1 MRFHPLAAPHIPATT
16 LAAVAAFSTLAAP
29 DVAVRMGTFPE
40 NETPAFTRGA
50 VVEVVVS
57 NASGRA
63 ISSEVALRVTRWDG
77 EVSVGM
83 RPSGRVSTMMTR
95 LKAASPED
103 ADVQPAFWSPGEVR
117 SFSLPTTDLASD
129 GYVLTV
135 EADGKPL
142 SEPRTFGLF
151 ASYEPRGLFGI
162 GNGMVCEY
170 WPGHV
175 LCGATNAVE
184 ARDLQPVAIG
194 KADAFEAA
202 IVGAPQN
209 VHCGVDYPSPSKE
222 PDVNTPDGRHLHF
235 FTPAGREELMLR
247 ARVFGE
253 RAARNPQW
261 ATAKLMNEQF
271 YLNRGDFCPDKWAD
285 ADFRAWL
292 QERYGGALARLNA
305 AWGTTLASW
314 DEAAQPVSAA
324 GGAGQIEKTGGEA
337 IDWMAAMGKFTD
349 ESKAAIRRNPAQSLD
364 WFRWRAWSVNRVY
377 ADYVAEAKRAAP
389 GANVLYGNNYPWPN
403 YFAHIIWPQ
412 WRSQDVVMLDLQ
424 YVCGFEKT
432 LGNNEEMIDIL
443 EAAESIGKRFG
454 KSIWGREVYYQ
465 PRYPGEVA
473 ALQNWAMVA
482 HGMDVAL
489 VFAWKPYADWGREI
503 FRAGTNSWEKPESPP
518 MWFMIDTDGTR
529 LPGYHAAKRSAVE
542 IAALHGRIDM
552 RKLRRIPGETALY
565 WSTETSA
572 YIMYQTFDR
581 PYASPL
587 AQARPDITAG
597 LRYRGARVEF
607 LDDAMLG
614 ELTPERFPVCVV
626 PRAPVISDA
635 ALAKL
640 RAYAERGGRLVLFAP
655 FNTLDV
661 NLRPKAEDNT
671 GTIGWTGD
679 ILSINDFPGRYN
691 PCPHDTET
699 YARWFDDFVRDARI
713 PRSAWWENK
722 VGKAAVPAAEATAA
736 KMAALPTGIGPGK
749 GQPVVEV
756 VVRRHAA
763 TGRRYAFVLNKGGA
777 GAGRLCGPDFE
788 GATLCD
794 ALTGE
799 TVSEELTLP
808 AFGYK
813 VLEIA
818 DGAKTF

>member
-1 MRFHPLAAPHIPATT
+1 MKTISATT

-63 ISSEVALRVTRWDG
+63 ISGETRLRVARWDG
-77 EVSVGM
+77 TLLLSYACCLDEGAVLPPAPVGPP
-83 RPSGRVSTMMTR
+83 PSRRGAEW
-95 LKAASPED
+95 KE
-103 ADVQPAFWSPGEVR
+103 GEVR
-117 SFSLPTTDLASD
+117 RFSLPTADLDPD
-129 GYVLTV
+129 GYLLTV
-135 EADGKPL
+135 EADGKAL
-142 SEPRTFGLF
+142 SAPRTFGLF
-151 ASYEPRGLFGI
+151 APYEPRGLFGI
-162 GNGMVCEY
+162 GNGMICEY
-170 WPGHV
+170 WTGHY
-175 LCGATNAVE
+175 LCGPTNAFE
-184 ARDLQPVAIG
+184 ARDLNPVAIG
-194 KADAFEAA
+194 KADPFEAA

-222 PDVNTPDGRHLHF
+222 PDVNIPGGKHIHCHS
-235 FTPAGREELMLR
+235 PAGREELRRR
-247 ARVFGE
+247 ARAFGE

-271 YLNRGDFCPDKWAD
+271 YLNQGDFCPDKWAD

-292 QERYGGALARLNA
+292 QERYGGDLARLNA
-305 AWGTTLASW
+305 AWGMTLASW

-349 ESKAAIRRNPAQSLD
+349 ESKAVVRRNPAQSLD

-389 GANVLYGNNYPWPN
+389 GANVLFGNNYPWPN

-412 WRSQDVVMLDLQ
+412 WRWQDVIELDLQ

-454 KSIWGREVYYQ
+454 KPIWGREVYYQ

-473 ALQNWAMVA
+473 ALQNWAMAA

-503 FRAGTNSWEKPESPP
+503 FRTGTNSWEKPESPP

-529 LPGYHAAKRSAVE
+529 LPGYHAAKRSAAE

-572 YIMYQTFDR
+572 YIMYETFDR

-587 AQARPDITAG
+587 ARARPDITAG

-607 LDDAMLG
+607 LDDDMLG
-614 ELTPERFPVCVV
+614 ELTPARFPVCVV
-626 PRAPVISDA
+626 PPAPVVSDA
-635 ALAKL
+635 ALATL
-640 RAYAERGGRLVLFAP
+640 RAYAEHGGRLVLFAP

-661 NLRPKAEDNT
+661 NLHAKGDT
-671 GTIGWTGD
+671 GGAAGWKGD
-679 ILSINDFPGRYN
+679 VRLVGDFPVRYN

-699 YARWFDDFVRDARI
+699 YARWFDGFVRDAGI
-713 PRSAWWENK
+713 PRNAWWEND
-722 VGKAAVPAAEATAA
+722 APYEAGEE
-736 KMAALPTGIGPGK
+736 KLRPGE
-749 GQPVVEV
+749 GRPVVEV

-788 GATLCD
+788 GVTFVD

-799 TVSEELTLP
+799 PVETHFILP
-808 AFGYK
+808 AFGYR
-813 VLEIA
+813 VLEMFA
-818 DGAKTF
+818 P